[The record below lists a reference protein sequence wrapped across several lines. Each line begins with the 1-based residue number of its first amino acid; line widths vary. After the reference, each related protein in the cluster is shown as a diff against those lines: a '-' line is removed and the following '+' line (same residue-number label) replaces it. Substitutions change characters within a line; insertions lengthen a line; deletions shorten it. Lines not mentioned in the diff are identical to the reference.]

1 MRNQRIKTT
10 PEHFDQTSDEIRRTE
25 LFVEENA
32 KIVNDAIGMEWHQK
46 IGTIQ
51 PPLSHGAVG
60 VTQLATRLGE
70 GKEHLYATVQRIAS
84 HRGVIEA
91 AQPPV
96 NIARL
101 DDQNLTWK
109 GGGKALHASR

>member
-10 PEHFDQTSDEIRRTE
+10 PEPFDQTSDETRRTE

-60 VTQLATRLGE
+60 VTQLSCNPFCQLGLL
-70 GKEHLYATVQRIAS
+70 GL
-84 HRGVIEA
+84 
-91 AQPPV
+91 PPAV
-96 NIARL
+96 PILN
-101 DDQNLTWK
+101 
-109 GGGKALHASR
+109 S